1 MYNLQRFIDAQN
13 PVFEQVMAELQ
24 AGRKT
29 RHWIWFVFPQLKGLG
44 RSSTAEHY
52 GLSDAAEA
60 QAYLEHDV
68 LGPRLVQAVE
78 AMLQHKHKSALQ
90 ILGTPDDLKFC
101 SCLTLFAQVAPQQ
114 ALFRQA
120 LAHFYNGKQ
129 DARTLELLGH

>member
-52 GLSDAAEA
+52 GLSGAAEA
-60 QAYLEHDV
+60 QAYLEHNV

-78 AMLQHKHKSALQ
+78 AMLQHKNKSALQ

-120 LAHFYNGKQ
+120 LAHFCDGKQ
-129 DARTLELLGH
+129 DTRTLELLDH